1 MPQDGCFIDVVSLGF
16 VFQRVTVKLV
26 ELRFQV
32 LQDEEILEVAEVKA
46 VFMIESVLDVIVI
59 RHAMICLTA
68 CFPG

>member
-1 MPQDGCFIDVVSLGF
+1 MRKF
-16 VFQRVTVKLV
+16 
-26 ELRFQV
+26 

-46 VFMIESVLDVIVI
+46 VFMIESVLDVIFI